1 MWSSPSRVSVLAA
14 LLLATSHLGSALDIP
29 QVYKN
34 TNLLRTIDASKAYIK
49 ETIAVIIENT
59 SDKPQ
64 TEYYLPF
71 SVPGSSA
78 VSYVECKDKKE
89 GTPCKAEAVDDST
102 NYPLKY
108 YKITLPATLEPKGQ
122 VTLSISAGI
131 TGALEPIP
139 AIIGQSDK
147 QFLSYTGN
155 KYVPSPYITEKQK
168 TKFRAANGEIP
179 EYTTYGGKD
188 VEKSGYTVTYGPY
201 DNIETP
207 KSDAK
212 PEKFTVRFEFTSPII
227 FMEKL
232 ERDIEVSHWGNNLAI
247 EERYWMTNNGAKL
260 KEQFSRVAWATTSYY
275 NPPSAAIKTLLFPLR
290 VGSKDAYY
298 TDEVGNVSTSKFRSD
313 SREAILD
320 IKPRYP
326 IFGGWNYSFV
336 VGWNNDLPAYLR
348 RGKGD
353 AYILKVPLL
362 QGPSQSTSYGKVE
375 VTIILPEG
383 ATDVKYDSPIVV
395 HKEERFLH
403 KTFMDTV
410 GRTTIKLTIDN
421 VVDDVKNRDII
432 VTYNYSTMAAL
443 RKPLTVLV
451 SVFSLYVVD
460 FEHRVPNDLLAKLHT
475 APHRHTSSSRR
486 LGVARFRNMS
496 RSQNKLAPEVNRILF
511 VKNLSYQV
519 SSEELFDLFGKFGP
533 IRQIRQGTA
542 NNTRGTAFVVY
553 EEVGDAKTACDKL
566 NGFNFQNRYLV
577 VLYHQP
583 EKMARSEKDLA
594 QRQEELEK
602 LKKQH
607 GIE

>member
-1 MWSSPSRVSVLAA
+1 MRSSNSRVSLLAT
-14 LLLATSHLGSALDIP
+14 LLLAASHLSSSLNIP
-29 QVYKN
+29 PVFKN
-34 TNLLRTIDASKAYIK
+34 TNLLRTIDASKAYVK

-59 SDKPQ
+59 SHQPQ
-64 TEYYLPF
+64 TEYYLPLL
-71 SVPGSSA
+71 VPGSSA

-89 GTPCKAEAVDDST
+89 GTPCTAEAVDDT
-102 NYPLKY
+102 TDYPLRY
-108 YKITLPATLEPKGQ
+108 YKITLPTTLQPAAQ
-122 VTLSISAGI
+122 ITLVVTAGV
-131 TGALEPIP
+131 TGALTPVP
-139 AIIGQSDK
+139 AIIGQSEK
-147 QFLSYTGN
+147 QYLSYTSA
-155 KYVPSPYITEKQK
+155 KFVPSPYLTEKQK

-179 EYTTYGGKD
+179 DYTIYEHT
-188 VEKSGYTVTYGPY
+188 EKSGYVVSYGPY
-201 DNIETP
+201 DNVEPWGT
-207 KSDAK
+207 DAQVD
-212 PEKFTVRFEFTSPII
+212 EFTIRFEFTNPIVY
-227 FMEKL
+227 MEKL

-260 KEQFSRVAWATTSYY
+260 KEQFSRLSWATTSYY
-275 NPPSAAIKTLLFPLR
+275 NPPTAAIKSLLFPLR

-320 IKPRYP
+320 IKPRFP

-348 RGKGD
+348 HGEGD
-353 AYILKVPLL
+353 GYILKVPLL

-375 VTIILPEG
+375 VRIILPEG
-383 ATDVKYDSPIVV
+383 ATNVKYVSPIAI

-403 KTFMDTV
+403 KTFMDTI
-410 GRTTIKLTIDN
+410 GRTSIKLTIDN
-421 VVDDVKNRDII
+421 VVDELKNRDII
-432 VTYNYSTMAAL
+432 ITYNYSTIAAL
-443 RKPLTVLV
+443 RKPLVVLA
-451 SVFSLYVVD
+451 SVFSL
-460 FEHRVPNDLLAKLHT
+460 
-475 APHRHTSSSRR
+475 
-486 LGVARFRNMS
+486 
-496 RSQNKLAPEVNRILF
+496 SQNKLAPEVNRILF

-533 IRQIRQGTA
+533 IRQIRQGIA
-542 NNTRGTAFVVY
+542 NNTKGTAFVVY

-594 QRQEELEK
+594 LRQEELEK